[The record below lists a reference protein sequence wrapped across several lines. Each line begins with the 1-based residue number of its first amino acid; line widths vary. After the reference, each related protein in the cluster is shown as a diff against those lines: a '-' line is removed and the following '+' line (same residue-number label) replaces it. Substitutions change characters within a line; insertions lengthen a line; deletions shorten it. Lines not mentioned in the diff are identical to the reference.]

1 MFQLT
6 TSRLASHRAH
16 RLALLFNSSVVCRKP
31 AARALK
37 SWSTSS
43 GCGSPKQRLQL
54 ITQSRHL
61 STSRLTGAALSTNAP
76 STDSQTQP
84 IAYHG
89 PLTQTFRRLK
99 IFSLSSLGLSC
110 IMTPF
115 IFIVESS
122 LPMSAR
128 IVLAA
133 TALSTSSISTALV
146 GWSGASYVV
155 DLQRLSPAD
164 NGGIEGI
171 EMTTLTL
178 TLKRL
183 VTRVYDADFLV
194 DTKRPFSKWELAQS
208 VLLPPSKED
217 ALMAEKGGVP
227 GEEET
232 IAETF
237 NATGEIVGRWIVK
250 WENDGRGTCRGTGK
264 VVRYAILINFVCR
277 NLTLHAQILQCA
289 RGVAVTFVHLR
300 SLPLC
305 YYPRESPSFLRSN
318 HNNYAHA
325 RILHGMCSGNTPT
338 VRPPIIPFNSWRL

>member
-1 MFQLT
+1 MFHLT

-16 RLALLFNSSVVCRKP
+16 RLALLFNSSVVCRRS

-43 GCGSPKQRLQL
+43 GCGLQKQRLQL
-54 ITQSRHL
+54 TTQSCHL
-61 STSRLTGAALSTNAP
+61 LTSRLTVDGAALSTKAP
-76 STDSQTQP
+76 SSADSQAQP
-84 IAYHG
+84 VAYHG

-122 LPMSAR
+122 LPLSAR

-155 DLQRLSPAD
+155 DLQKLSPAD

-183 VTRVYDADFLV
+183 VTRVYDVDFLV
-194 DTKRPFSKWELAQS
+194 ETKRPFSKWELAQS

-217 ALMAEKGGVP
+217 ALMAEKSDAP

-264 VVRYAILINFVCR
+264 VVRYFN
-277 NLTLHAQILQCA
+277 
-289 RGVAVTFVHLR
+289 VHEEL
-300 SLPLC
+300 L
-305 YYPRESPSFLRSN
+305 
-318 HNNYAHA
+318 
-325 RILHGMCSGNTPT
+325 
-338 VRPPIIPFNSWRL
+338 

>member
-6 TSRLASHRAH
+6 TFRLASYRAH
-16 RLALLFNSSVVCRKP
+16 RLASFNSSVVCSRS
-31 AARALK
+31 ARALK
-37 SWSTSS
+37 SWTTS
-43 GCGSPKQRLQL
+43 CGPQKQRLQL
-54 ITQSRHL
+54 NARSRHL
-61 STSRLTGAALSTNAP
+61 STSPLTADDAALSKKTP
-76 STDSQTQP
+76 SSVDSLDEP
-84 IAYHG
+84 VAYHG

-122 LPMSAR
+122 LPLPAR

-146 GWSGASYVV
+146 GWAGASYVV
-155 DLQRLSPAD
+155 DLRRLSPAE
-164 NGGIEGI
+164 NGNIEGI

-194 DTKRPFSKWELAQS
+194 ETKRPFAKWELVQS
-208 VLLPPSKED
+208 VLLPPPTED
-217 ALMAEKGGVP
+217 AVMTVKGGPP

-237 NATGEIVGRWIVK
+237 NAEGNIVGRWIVK
-250 WENDGRGTCRGTGK
+250 WENDGAGTCRGIGK
-264 VVRYAILINFVCR
+264 VVRYFN
-277 NLTLHAQILQCA
+277 
-289 RGVAVTFVHLR
+289 VHEEL
-300 SLPLC
+300 L
-305 YYPRESPSFLRSN
+305 
-318 HNNYAHA
+318 
-325 RILHGMCSGNTPT
+325 
-338 VRPPIIPFNSWRL
+338 

>member
-1 MFQLT
+1 MFNQFT
-6 TSRLASHRAH
+6 TFRLASYRAH
-16 RLALLFNSSVVCRKP
+16 RLALFNSSVVCCRS
-31 AARALK
+31 ARALK
-37 SWSTSS
+37 SWSTF
-43 GCGSPKQRLQL
+43 CDPQRQRLQL
-54 ITQSRHL
+54 TARRQRF
-61 STSRLTGAALSTNAP
+61 STSPLIADDAALSTKAP
-76 STDSQTQP
+76 SSGDSQAEP
-84 IAYHG
+84 VAYHG

-122 LPMSAR
+122 LPLSAR

-155 DLQRLSPAD
+155 DLRRLSPAE

-194 DTKRPFSKWELAQS
+194 DTKRPFAKWELAQS

-217 ALMAEKGGVP
+217 ALMAVKGGAP

-232 IAETF
+232 MAESF

-250 WENDGRGTCRGTGK
+250 WENDGAGTCRGVGK
-264 VVRYAILINFVCR
+264 VVRYFN
-277 NLTLHAQILQCA
+277 
-289 RGVAVTFVHLR
+289 VHEEL
-300 SLPLC
+300 L
-305 YYPRESPSFLRSN
+305 
-318 HNNYAHA
+318 
-325 RILHGMCSGNTPT
+325 
-338 VRPPIIPFNSWRL
+338 